1 MAEQVWNDRPP
12 VATQFPSKYA
22 YLPDINSPRPP
33 DRSLVPVN
41 GRKQSPAGYN
51 PNLDLD
57 ADERIRQ
64 LEVRLNVAEKS
75 NRALL
80 EEVLRLQGD
89 IKTANRRND
98 EVLREEK
105 GSRHNLESAMKIN
118 NELITQLS
126 ARIKEAEDKLSE
138 EKSALSSLVNHTKGV
153 EQAVKSSQNE
163 LIAKKD
169 IQSQKLVE
177 MRAEMEE
184 LQGAKNQLER
194 ICFSMADDVR
204 TLKMKVDQQ
213 SAEIGT
219 VSSDMRNRSKKLE
232 DDNRNQLDTLRKT
245 STIQSQTEQ
254 QTTQLRGQV
263 ETRLSELRDVLVDV
277 RAKQES
283 ELNERRT
290 LEQQMSKKIYEL
302 QQALSEAN
310 RRRDEGMHT
319 MDIILREKDHANQAD
334 KLNLTS
340 KVADTVED
348 VNKRL
353 LSKEIKMREEMQE
366 RYLQLERLIQ
376 QEQQNRRDAE
386 RAMREDIDRK
396 FLTLKHAT
404 EELNLDIKEQLKNE
418 KVKTKETVAKLDES
432 ISIVEKQSAEN
443 KKQFE
448 KVMGAEIS
456 QRKMHEASTI
466 EKLASVNEK
475 LQIAT
480 SSLQQS
486 IGGITQV
493 MNSQNE
499 KMKREIRG
507 MMSEQKEASTRAMTD
522 LDARMGYMKTRMN
535 EFEDKLEARVAT
547 ATAVLSQNLREK
559 VDAISI
565 WQDTTQQT
573 IKELSTNLTKL
584 PEELYALQ
592 EKQTLMKTDMDSRF
606 TSESEARSREIELL
620 KAELET
626 MKERHSP
633 LPATKSDLDNLA
645 AEVSSDP
652 QVQGSVRKLA
662 DSIQTVKTVLGMKIQ
677 SEQKLRVSGLENL
690 QVQVNQ
696 IKANVGVGNIY
707 SGQPDYRND
716 NGLDTGLGSWDDPTP
731 HTSSSK
737 NPNSSA
743 DQYPSTSRNDGKD
756 TNTQMG
762 TIPESGDTSRKT
774 PVSPSK
780 GGKTKSPAN
789 SRTVT
794 PSKSRNVTPSQSRN
808 NTPTQPS
815 RNVTPNT
822 GRNKKSPTPS
832 TGKTGNNTAR
842 DGDQTNRQDGNKTPK
857 GGNDTAR
864 DGNQTDRDGNQPIM
878 KKPIGK
884 NFVKGRGNAE
894 DVNKWNVANA
904 YRWSKWK
911 SRLTYILWKVRQ
923 QKENSNTHGQTS
935 SSVNP
940 SESDQF
946 RTTCKPG
953 PGLNRNKTRDS
964 GLEEDIQDSSDDSGG
979 GLLGKFKPKAP
990 KTYEST
996 DSDAPPAKPAAKQY
1010 NTDSD
1015 DDSEK
1020 PAAKK
1025 AQKKVTE
1032 ESDSDSE
1039 APAKKK
1045 APSAKKKKRQKKKP
1059 IQAEVGQV
1067 DVHEAEEGP
1076 GQGLEVD
1083 QEVLGDPQEDGVE
1096 RQADLGIGA
1105 DQGDRLRGEEV
1116 DHVIDLEGAVERQAD
1131 HVVVR
1136 QVVVETERLIDHAA
1150 GLEEEADL
1158 LGGLGHV
1165 EEAELPNG
1173 LDHEG
1178 GLVEEAGHLNGLV
1191 IEAESPKRKKT
1202 PKKKKK
1208 KEKEPSTEEE
1218 EEEEEK
1224 PKKKKKKK
1232 KETPKKKKK
1241 NDKEDPWKANEY
1253 DEKEKEKRQKE
1264 KEQRMPTE
1272 SEPDSEDSVEFRK
1285 KSRAARN
1292 KPYDEV

>member
-1 MAEQVWNDRPP
+1 MQNSVLWKKLYHNPAQYVKPKTEPTVPVSARLARETTPEDYRRGRGSQTDRPP

-232 DDNRNQLDTLRKT
+232 DDNRNQAEELDTLRKT

-547 ATAVLSQNLREK
+547 EKEQAEATAVLSQNLREK

-633 LPATKSDLDNLA
+633 LPATKSDLDN
-645 AEVSSDP
+645 
-652 QVQGSVRKLA
+652 VQGSVRKLA

-677 SEQKLRVSGLENL
+677 SEQKLRQEEIQKLQDEIAILRTALEPL
-690 QVQVNQ
+690 V
-696 IKANVGVGNIY
+696 
-707 SGQPDYRND
+707 
-716 NGLDTGLGSWDDPTP
+716 
-731 HTSSSK
+731 
-737 NPNSSA
+737 
-743 DQYPSTSRNDGKD
+743 
-756 TNTQMG
+756 
-762 TIPESGDTSRKT
+762 
-774 PVSPSK
+774 
-780 GGKTKSPAN
+780 
-789 SRTVT
+789 
-794 PSKSRNVTPSQSRN
+794 
-808 NTPTQPS
+808 
-815 RNVTPNT
+815 
-822 GRNKKSPTPS
+822 
-832 TGKTGNNTAR
+832 
-842 DGDQTNRQDGNKTPK
+842 
-857 GGNDTAR
+857 
-864 DGNQTDRDGNQPIM
+864 

-904 YRWSKWK
+904 YS
-911 SRLTYILWKVRQ
+911 
-923 QKENSNTHGQTS
+923 
-935 SSVNP
+935 
-940 SESDQF
+940 
-946 RTTCKPG
+946 
-953 PGLNRNKTRDS
+953 
-964 GLEEDIQDSSDDSGG
+964 
-979 GLLGKFKPKAP
+979 
-990 KTYEST
+990 
-996 DSDAPPAKPAAKQY
+996 
-1010 NTDSD
+1010 
-1015 DDSEK
+1015 
-1020 PAAKK
+1020 
-1025 AQKKVTE
+1025 
-1032 ESDSDSE
+1032 
-1039 APAKKK
+1039 
-1045 APSAKKKKRQKKKP
+1045 
-1059 IQAEVGQV
+1059 
-1067 DVHEAEEGP
+1067 
-1076 GQGLEVD
+1076 
-1083 QEVLGDPQEDGVE
+1083 EDG
-1096 RQADLGIGA
+1096 QSG
-1105 DQGDRLRGEEV
+1105 
-1116 DHVIDLEGAVERQAD
+1116 
-1131 HVVVR
+1131 
-1136 QVVVETERLIDHAA
+1136 
-1150 GLEEEADL
+1150 
-1158 LGGLGHV
+1158 
-1165 EEAELPNG
+1165 N
-1173 LDHEG
+1173 
-1178 GLVEEAGHLNGLV
+1178 
-1191 IEAESPKRKKT
+1191 
-1202 PKKKKK
+1202 
-1208 KEKEPSTEEE
+1208 
-1218 EEEEEK
+1218 
-1224 PKKKKKKK
+1224 
-1232 KETPKKKKK
+1232 
-1241 NDKEDPWKANEY
+1241 
-1253 DEKEKEKRQKE
+1253 
-1264 KEQRMPTE
+1264 
-1272 SEPDSEDSVEFRK
+1272 PD
-1285 KSRAARN
+1285 
-1292 KPYDEV
+1292 

>member
-1 MAEQVWNDRPP
+1 MQNSVLWKKLYHNPAQYVKPKTEPTVPVSARLARETTPEDYRRGRGSQTDRPP

-232 DDNRNQLDTLRKT
+232 DDNRNQAEELDTLRKT

-547 ATAVLSQNLREK
+547 SRTGSPEATAVLSQNLREK

-633 LPATKSDLDNLA
+633 LPATKSDLDN
-645 AEVSSDP
+645 
-652 QVQGSVRKLA
+652 VQGSVRKLA

-677 SEQKLRVSGLENL
+677 SEQKLRQEEIQKLQDEIAILRTALEPL
-690 QVQVNQ
+690 V
-696 IKANVGVGNIY
+696 
-707 SGQPDYRND
+707 
-716 NGLDTGLGSWDDPTP
+716 
-731 HTSSSK
+731 
-737 NPNSSA
+737 
-743 DQYPSTSRNDGKD
+743 
-756 TNTQMG
+756 
-762 TIPESGDTSRKT
+762 
-774 PVSPSK
+774 
-780 GGKTKSPAN
+780 
-789 SRTVT
+789 
-794 PSKSRNVTPSQSRN
+794 
-808 NTPTQPS
+808 
-815 RNVTPNT
+815 
-822 GRNKKSPTPS
+822 
-832 TGKTGNNTAR
+832 
-842 DGDQTNRQDGNKTPK
+842 
-857 GGNDTAR
+857 
-864 DGNQTDRDGNQPIM
+864 

-904 YRWSKWK
+904 YS
-911 SRLTYILWKVRQ
+911 
-923 QKENSNTHGQTS
+923 
-935 SSVNP
+935 
-940 SESDQF
+940 
-946 RTTCKPG
+946 KPG

-1059 IQAEVGQV
+1059 VS
-1067 DVHEAEEGP
+1067 
-1076 GQGLEVD
+1076 
-1083 QEVLGDPQEDGVE
+1083 EDSDDESEDESSPTPPPRKNKKKPRDKKRANKKIDSSRSRSSGRSRSRGRSRTRSRSRSRSPRRSSRRRSRTPSRSRDRRRSRRSPSRRRSRSRDRSRRRSRTPSRSRGSSPSRRRDRTPDRSRGRSRGRSRSPRRSRSRGRSRTPKRSRSRGRSRGRSRTPKRSRDRSRSPS
-1096 RQADLGIGA
+1096 RQ
-1105 DQGDRLRGEEV
+1105 RSKSKKRSKSPK
-1116 DHVIDLEGAVERQAD
+1116 RSKS
-1131 HVVVR
+1131 R
-1136 QVVVETERLIDHAA
+1136 RRS
-1150 GLEEEADL
+1150 
-1158 LGGLGHV
+1158 
-1165 EEAELPNG
+1165 PS
-1173 LDHEG
+1173 
-1178 GLVEEAGHLNGLV
+1178 
-1191 IEAESPKRKKT
+1191 ESPKRKKT

>member
-1 MAEQVWNDRPP
+1 MQNSVLWKKLYHNPAQYVKPKTEPTVPVSARLARETTPEDYRRGRGSQTDRPP

-232 DDNRNQLDTLRKT
+232 DDNRNQAEELDTLRKT

-547 ATAVLSQNLREK
+547 SRTGSPEATAVLSQNLREK

-633 LPATKSDLDNLA
+633 LPATKSDLDN
-645 AEVSSDP
+645 
-652 QVQGSVRKLA
+652 VQGSVRKLA

-677 SEQKLRVSGLENL
+677 SEQKLRQEEIQKLQDEIAILRTALEPL
-690 QVQVNQ
+690 V
-696 IKANVGVGNIY
+696 
-707 SGQPDYRND
+707 
-716 NGLDTGLGSWDDPTP
+716 
-731 HTSSSK
+731 
-737 NPNSSA
+737 
-743 DQYPSTSRNDGKD
+743 
-756 TNTQMG
+756 
-762 TIPESGDTSRKT
+762 
-774 PVSPSK
+774 
-780 GGKTKSPAN
+780 
-789 SRTVT
+789 
-794 PSKSRNVTPSQSRN
+794 
-808 NTPTQPS
+808 
-815 RNVTPNT
+815 
-822 GRNKKSPTPS
+822 
-832 TGKTGNNTAR
+832 
-842 DGDQTNRQDGNKTPK
+842 
-857 GGNDTAR
+857 
-864 DGNQTDRDGNQPIM
+864 

-904 YRWSKWK
+904 YS
-911 SRLTYILWKVRQ
+911 
-923 QKENSNTHGQTS
+923 
-935 SSVNP
+935 
-940 SESDQF
+940 
-946 RTTCKPG
+946 
-953 PGLNRNKTRDS
+953 
-964 GLEEDIQDSSDDSGG
+964 
-979 GLLGKFKPKAP
+979 
-990 KTYEST
+990 
-996 DSDAPPAKPAAKQY
+996 
-1010 NTDSD
+1010 
-1015 DDSEK
+1015 
-1020 PAAKK
+1020 
-1025 AQKKVTE
+1025 
-1032 ESDSDSE
+1032 
-1039 APAKKK
+1039 
-1045 APSAKKKKRQKKKP
+1045 
-1059 IQAEVGQV
+1059 
-1067 DVHEAEEGP
+1067 
-1076 GQGLEVD
+1076 
-1083 QEVLGDPQEDGVE
+1083 EDG
-1096 RQADLGIGA
+1096 QSG
-1105 DQGDRLRGEEV
+1105 
-1116 DHVIDLEGAVERQAD
+1116 
-1131 HVVVR
+1131 
-1136 QVVVETERLIDHAA
+1136 
-1150 GLEEEADL
+1150 
-1158 LGGLGHV
+1158 
-1165 EEAELPNG
+1165 N
-1173 LDHEG
+1173 
-1178 GLVEEAGHLNGLV
+1178 
-1191 IEAESPKRKKT
+1191 
-1202 PKKKKK
+1202 
-1208 KEKEPSTEEE
+1208 
-1218 EEEEEK
+1218 
-1224 PKKKKKKK
+1224 
-1232 KETPKKKKK
+1232 
-1241 NDKEDPWKANEY
+1241 
-1253 DEKEKEKRQKE
+1253 
-1264 KEQRMPTE
+1264 
-1272 SEPDSEDSVEFRK
+1272 PD
-1285 KSRAARN
+1285 
-1292 KPYDEV
+1292 

>member
-1 MAEQVWNDRPP
+1 MQNSVLWKKLYHNPAQYVKPKTEPTVPVSARLARETTPEDYRRGRGSQTDRQQTITSSRPP

-194 ICFSMADDVR
+194 ICFSMADDIR

-232 DDNRNQLDTLRKT
+232 DDNRNQAEELDTLRKT

-547 ATAVLSQNLREK
+547 QKDNPEKEQAEATAVLSQNLREK

-677 SEQKLRVSGLENL
+677 SEQKLRQEEIQKLQDEIAILRTALEPL
-690 QVQVNQ
+690 V
-696 IKANVGVGNIY
+696 
-707 SGQPDYRND
+707 
-716 NGLDTGLGSWDDPTP
+716 
-731 HTSSSK
+731 
-737 NPNSSA
+737 
-743 DQYPSTSRNDGKD
+743 
-756 TNTQMG
+756 
-762 TIPESGDTSRKT
+762 
-774 PVSPSK
+774 
-780 GGKTKSPAN
+780 
-789 SRTVT
+789 
-794 PSKSRNVTPSQSRN
+794 
-808 NTPTQPS
+808 
-815 RNVTPNT
+815 
-822 GRNKKSPTPS
+822 
-832 TGKTGNNTAR
+832 
-842 DGDQTNRQDGNKTPK
+842 
-857 GGNDTAR
+857 
-864 DGNQTDRDGNQPIM
+864 

-904 YRWSKWK
+904 YS
-911 SRLTYILWKVRQ
+911 
-923 QKENSNTHGQTS
+923 
-935 SSVNP
+935 
-940 SESDQF
+940 
-946 RTTCKPG
+946 KPG

-996 DSDAPPAKPAAKQY
+996 DSDAPPAKPAAKQNY
-1010 NTDSD
+1010 SDSD
-1015 DDSEK
+1015 DDSDK

-1059 IQAEVGQV
+1059 VS
-1067 DVHEAEEGP
+1067 
-1076 GQGLEVD
+1076 
-1083 QEVLGDPQEDGVE
+1083 EDSDDESEDESSSTPPPKKNKKKPRNKKRSNKKRDSSRSRSSGRSRSRGRSRTRSRSRSRSPRRSSRRRSRTPSRSRDRSRSKRSPSRRRSRSRDRSRRRSRTPSRTRGRSPSRRRDKTPDRSRGRSRGRSRSPRRSRSRGRSRTPKRSRDRSRSPS
-1096 RQADLGIGA
+1096 RQ
-1105 DQGDRLRGEEV
+1105 RSKSKKRSKSPK
-1116 DHVIDLEGAVERQAD
+1116 RSKS
-1131 HVVVR
+1131 R
-1136 QVVVETERLIDHAA
+1136 RRS
-1150 GLEEEADL
+1150 
-1158 LGGLGHV
+1158 
-1165 EEAELPNG
+1165 PS
-1173 LDHEG
+1173 
-1178 GLVEEAGHLNGLV
+1178 
-1191 IEAESPKRKKT
+1191 ESPKRKKT

-1218 EEEEEK
+1218 EEEEEEK
-1224 PKKKKKKK
+1224 PKKKKKKR

>member
-1 MAEQVWNDRPP
+1 MQNSVLWKKLYHNPAQYVKPKTEQTVPVSARLARETTPEDYRRGRGSQTDRPP

-194 ICFSMADDVR
+194 ICFSMADDIR

-232 DDNRNQLDTLRKT
+232 DDNRNQAEELDTLRKT

-547 ATAVLSQNLREK
+547 MVKKFENKEEKEQAEATAVLSQNLREK

-633 LPATKSDLDNLA
+633 LPATKSDLDN
-645 AEVSSDP
+645 
-652 QVQGSVRKLA
+652 VQGSVRKLA

-864 DGNQTDRDGNQPIM
+864 DGNQTDRDGNQTISSL
-878 KKPIGK
+878 
-884 NFVKGRGNAE
+884 A
-894 DVNKWNVANA
+894 DV
-904 YRWSKWK
+904 
-911 SRLTYILWKVRQ
+911 
-923 QKENSNTHGQTS
+923 
-935 SSVNP
+935 
-940 SESDQF
+940 
-946 RTTCKPG
+946 
-953 PGLNRNKTRDS
+953 
-964 GLEEDIQDSSDDSGG
+964 
-979 GLLGKFKPKAP
+979 
-990 KTYEST
+990 
-996 DSDAPPAKPAAKQY
+996 
-1010 NTDSD
+1010 
-1015 DDSEK
+1015 
-1020 PAAKK
+1020 
-1025 AQKKVTE
+1025 
-1032 ESDSDSE
+1032 
-1039 APAKKK
+1039 
-1045 APSAKKKKRQKKKP
+1045 
-1059 IQAEVGQV
+1059 
-1067 DVHEAEEGP
+1067 
-1076 GQGLEVD
+1076 
-1083 QEVLGDPQEDGVE
+1083 
-1096 RQADLGIGA
+1096 
-1105 DQGDRLRGEEV
+1105 
-1116 DHVIDLEGAVERQAD
+1116 
-1131 HVVVR
+1131 
-1136 QVVVETERLIDHAA
+1136 
-1150 GLEEEADL
+1150 
-1158 LGGLGHV
+1158 
-1165 EEAELPNG
+1165 
-1173 LDHEG
+1173 
-1178 GLVEEAGHLNGLV
+1178 
-1191 IEAESPKRKKT
+1191 
-1202 PKKKKK
+1202 
-1208 KEKEPSTEEE
+1208 
-1218 EEEEEK
+1218 
-1224 PKKKKKKK
+1224 
-1232 KETPKKKKK
+1232 
-1241 NDKEDPWKANEY
+1241 
-1253 DEKEKEKRQKE
+1253 
-1264 KEQRMPTE
+1264 
-1272 SEPDSEDSVEFRK
+1272 
-1285 KSRAARN
+1285 
-1292 KPYDEV
+1292 

>member
-1 MAEQVWNDRPP
+1 MQNSVLWKKLYHNPAQYVKPKTEQTVPVSARLARETTPEDYRRGRGSQTDRPP

-194 ICFSMADDVR
+194 ICFSMADDIR

-232 DDNRNQLDTLRKT
+232 DDNRNQAEELDTLRKT

-633 LPATKSDLDNLA
+633 LPATKSDLDN
-645 AEVSSDP
+645 
-652 QVQGSVRKLA
+652 VQGSVRKLA

-864 DGNQTDRDGNQPIM
+864 DGNQTDRDGNQTISSL
-878 KKPIGK
+878 
-884 NFVKGRGNAE
+884 A
-894 DVNKWNVANA
+894 DV
-904 YRWSKWK
+904 
-911 SRLTYILWKVRQ
+911 
-923 QKENSNTHGQTS
+923 
-935 SSVNP
+935 
-940 SESDQF
+940 
-946 RTTCKPG
+946 
-953 PGLNRNKTRDS
+953 
-964 GLEEDIQDSSDDSGG
+964 
-979 GLLGKFKPKAP
+979 
-990 KTYEST
+990 
-996 DSDAPPAKPAAKQY
+996 
-1010 NTDSD
+1010 
-1015 DDSEK
+1015 
-1020 PAAKK
+1020 
-1025 AQKKVTE
+1025 
-1032 ESDSDSE
+1032 
-1039 APAKKK
+1039 
-1045 APSAKKKKRQKKKP
+1045 
-1059 IQAEVGQV
+1059 
-1067 DVHEAEEGP
+1067 
-1076 GQGLEVD
+1076 
-1083 QEVLGDPQEDGVE
+1083 
-1096 RQADLGIGA
+1096 
-1105 DQGDRLRGEEV
+1105 
-1116 DHVIDLEGAVERQAD
+1116 
-1131 HVVVR
+1131 
-1136 QVVVETERLIDHAA
+1136 
-1150 GLEEEADL
+1150 
-1158 LGGLGHV
+1158 
-1165 EEAELPNG
+1165 
-1173 LDHEG
+1173 
-1178 GLVEEAGHLNGLV
+1178 
-1191 IEAESPKRKKT
+1191 
-1202 PKKKKK
+1202 
-1208 KEKEPSTEEE
+1208 
-1218 EEEEEK
+1218 
-1224 PKKKKKKK
+1224 
-1232 KETPKKKKK
+1232 
-1241 NDKEDPWKANEY
+1241 
-1253 DEKEKEKRQKE
+1253 
-1264 KEQRMPTE
+1264 
-1272 SEPDSEDSVEFRK
+1272 
-1285 KSRAARN
+1285 
-1292 KPYDEV
+1292 

>member
-1 MAEQVWNDRPP
+1 MQNSVLWKKLYHNPAQYVKPKTEPTVPVSARLARETTPEDYRRGRGSQTDRPP

-232 DDNRNQLDTLRKT
+232 DDNRNQAEELDTLRKT

-633 LPATKSDLDNLA
+633 LPATKSDLDN
-645 AEVSSDP
+645 
-652 QVQGSVRKLA
+652 VQGSVRKLA

-677 SEQKLRVSGLENL
+677 SEQKLRQEEIQKLQDEIAILRTALEPL
-690 QVQVNQ
+690 V
-696 IKANVGVGNIY
+696 
-707 SGQPDYRND
+707 
-716 NGLDTGLGSWDDPTP
+716 
-731 HTSSSK
+731 
-737 NPNSSA
+737 
-743 DQYPSTSRNDGKD
+743 
-756 TNTQMG
+756 
-762 TIPESGDTSRKT
+762 
-774 PVSPSK
+774 
-780 GGKTKSPAN
+780 
-789 SRTVT
+789 
-794 PSKSRNVTPSQSRN
+794 
-808 NTPTQPS
+808 
-815 RNVTPNT
+815 
-822 GRNKKSPTPS
+822 
-832 TGKTGNNTAR
+832 
-842 DGDQTNRQDGNKTPK
+842 
-857 GGNDTAR
+857 
-864 DGNQTDRDGNQPIM
+864 

-904 YRWSKWK
+904 YS
-911 SRLTYILWKVRQ
+911 
-923 QKENSNTHGQTS
+923 
-935 SSVNP
+935 
-940 SESDQF
+940 
-946 RTTCKPG
+946 KPG

-1059 IQAEVGQV
+1059 VS
-1067 DVHEAEEGP
+1067 
-1076 GQGLEVD
+1076 
-1083 QEVLGDPQEDGVE
+1083 EDSDDESEDESSPTPPPRKNKKKPRDKKRANKKIDSSRSRSSGRSRSRGRSRTRSRSRSRSPRRSSRRRSRTPSRSRDRRRSRRSPSRRRSRSRDRSRRRSRTPSRSRGSSPSRRRDRTPDRSRGRSRGRSRSPRRSRSRGRSRTPKRSRSRGRSRGRSRTPKRSRDRSRSPS
-1096 RQADLGIGA
+1096 RQ
-1105 DQGDRLRGEEV
+1105 RSKSKKRSKSPK
-1116 DHVIDLEGAVERQAD
+1116 RSKS
-1131 HVVVR
+1131 R
-1136 QVVVETERLIDHAA
+1136 RRS
-1150 GLEEEADL
+1150 
-1158 LGGLGHV
+1158 
-1165 EEAELPNG
+1165 PS
-1173 LDHEG
+1173 
-1178 GLVEEAGHLNGLV
+1178 
-1191 IEAESPKRKKT
+1191 ESPKRKKT

>member
-1 MAEQVWNDRPP
+1 MQNSVLWKKLYHNPAQYVKPKTEPTVPVSARLARETTPEDYRRGRGSQTDRPP

-194 ICFSMADDVR
+194 ICFSMADDIR

-232 DDNRNQLDTLRKT
+232 DDNRNQAEELDTLRKT

-547 ATAVLSQNLREK
+547 EKEQAEATAVLSQNLREK

-633 LPATKSDLDNLA
+633 LPATKSDLDN
-645 AEVSSDP
+645 
-652 QVQGSVRKLA
+652 VQGSVRKLA

-677 SEQKLRVSGLENL
+677 SEQKLRQEEIQKLQDEIAILRTALEPL
-690 QVQVNQ
+690 V
-696 IKANVGVGNIY
+696 
-707 SGQPDYRND
+707 
-716 NGLDTGLGSWDDPTP
+716 
-731 HTSSSK
+731 
-737 NPNSSA
+737 
-743 DQYPSTSRNDGKD
+743 
-756 TNTQMG
+756 
-762 TIPESGDTSRKT
+762 
-774 PVSPSK
+774 
-780 GGKTKSPAN
+780 
-789 SRTVT
+789 
-794 PSKSRNVTPSQSRN
+794 
-808 NTPTQPS
+808 
-815 RNVTPNT
+815 
-822 GRNKKSPTPS
+822 
-832 TGKTGNNTAR
+832 
-842 DGDQTNRQDGNKTPK
+842 
-857 GGNDTAR
+857 
-864 DGNQTDRDGNQPIM
+864 

-904 YRWSKWK
+904 YS
-911 SRLTYILWKVRQ
+911 
-923 QKENSNTHGQTS
+923 
-935 SSVNP
+935 
-940 SESDQF
+940 
-946 RTTCKPG
+946 
-953 PGLNRNKTRDS
+953 
-964 GLEEDIQDSSDDSGG
+964 
-979 GLLGKFKPKAP
+979 
-990 KTYEST
+990 
-996 DSDAPPAKPAAKQY
+996 
-1010 NTDSD
+1010 
-1015 DDSEK
+1015 
-1020 PAAKK
+1020 
-1025 AQKKVTE
+1025 
-1032 ESDSDSE
+1032 
-1039 APAKKK
+1039 
-1045 APSAKKKKRQKKKP
+1045 
-1059 IQAEVGQV
+1059 
-1067 DVHEAEEGP
+1067 
-1076 GQGLEVD
+1076 
-1083 QEVLGDPQEDGVE
+1083 EDG
-1096 RQADLGIGA
+1096 QSG
-1105 DQGDRLRGEEV
+1105 
-1116 DHVIDLEGAVERQAD
+1116 
-1131 HVVVR
+1131 
-1136 QVVVETERLIDHAA
+1136 
-1150 GLEEEADL
+1150 
-1158 LGGLGHV
+1158 
-1165 EEAELPNG
+1165 N
-1173 LDHEG
+1173 
-1178 GLVEEAGHLNGLV
+1178 
-1191 IEAESPKRKKT
+1191 
-1202 PKKKKK
+1202 
-1208 KEKEPSTEEE
+1208 
-1218 EEEEEK
+1218 
-1224 PKKKKKKK
+1224 
-1232 KETPKKKKK
+1232 
-1241 NDKEDPWKANEY
+1241 
-1253 DEKEKEKRQKE
+1253 
-1264 KEQRMPTE
+1264 
-1272 SEPDSEDSVEFRK
+1272 PD
-1285 KSRAARN
+1285 
-1292 KPYDEV
+1292 

>member
-1 MAEQVWNDRPP
+1 MQNSVLWKKLYHNPAQYVKPKTEPTVPVSARLARETTPEDYRRGRGSQTDRPP

-194 ICFSMADDVR
+194 ICFSMADDIR

-547 ATAVLSQNLREK
+547 SRTGSPEATAVLSQNLREK

-633 LPATKSDLDNLA
+633 LPATKSDLDN
-645 AEVSSDP
+645 
-652 QVQGSVRKLA
+652 VQGSVRKLA

-677 SEQKLRVSGLENL
+677 SEQKLRQEEIQKLQDEIAILRTALEPL
-690 QVQVNQ
+690 V
-696 IKANVGVGNIY
+696 
-707 SGQPDYRND
+707 
-716 NGLDTGLGSWDDPTP
+716 
-731 HTSSSK
+731 
-737 NPNSSA
+737 
-743 DQYPSTSRNDGKD
+743 
-756 TNTQMG
+756 
-762 TIPESGDTSRKT
+762 
-774 PVSPSK
+774 
-780 GGKTKSPAN
+780 
-789 SRTVT
+789 
-794 PSKSRNVTPSQSRN
+794 
-808 NTPTQPS
+808 
-815 RNVTPNT
+815 
-822 GRNKKSPTPS
+822 
-832 TGKTGNNTAR
+832 
-842 DGDQTNRQDGNKTPK
+842 
-857 GGNDTAR
+857 
-864 DGNQTDRDGNQPIM
+864 

-904 YRWSKWK
+904 YS
-911 SRLTYILWKVRQ
+911 
-923 QKENSNTHGQTS
+923 
-935 SSVNP
+935 
-940 SESDQF
+940 
-946 RTTCKPG
+946 
-953 PGLNRNKTRDS
+953 
-964 GLEEDIQDSSDDSGG
+964 
-979 GLLGKFKPKAP
+979 
-990 KTYEST
+990 
-996 DSDAPPAKPAAKQY
+996 
-1010 NTDSD
+1010 
-1015 DDSEK
+1015 
-1020 PAAKK
+1020 
-1025 AQKKVTE
+1025 
-1032 ESDSDSE
+1032 
-1039 APAKKK
+1039 
-1045 APSAKKKKRQKKKP
+1045 
-1059 IQAEVGQV
+1059 
-1067 DVHEAEEGP
+1067 
-1076 GQGLEVD
+1076 
-1083 QEVLGDPQEDGVE
+1083 EDG
-1096 RQADLGIGA
+1096 QSG
-1105 DQGDRLRGEEV
+1105 
-1116 DHVIDLEGAVERQAD
+1116 
-1131 HVVVR
+1131 
-1136 QVVVETERLIDHAA
+1136 
-1150 GLEEEADL
+1150 
-1158 LGGLGHV
+1158 
-1165 EEAELPNG
+1165 N
-1173 LDHEG
+1173 
-1178 GLVEEAGHLNGLV
+1178 
-1191 IEAESPKRKKT
+1191 
-1202 PKKKKK
+1202 
-1208 KEKEPSTEEE
+1208 
-1218 EEEEEK
+1218 
-1224 PKKKKKKK
+1224 
-1232 KETPKKKKK
+1232 
-1241 NDKEDPWKANEY
+1241 
-1253 DEKEKEKRQKE
+1253 
-1264 KEQRMPTE
+1264 
-1272 SEPDSEDSVEFRK
+1272 PD
-1285 KSRAARN
+1285 
-1292 KPYDEV
+1292 

>member
-1 MAEQVWNDRPP
+1 MQNSVLWKKLYHNPAQYVKPKTEQTVPVSARLARETTPEDYRRGRGSQTDRPP

-194 ICFSMADDVR
+194 ICFSMADDIR

-232 DDNRNQLDTLRKT
+232 DDNRNQAEELDTLRKT

-547 ATAVLSQNLREK
+547 MVKKFENKEEKEQAEATAVLSQNLREK

-780 GGKTKSPAN
+780 GDG
-789 SRTVT
+789 
-794 PSKSRNVTPSQSRN
+794 QS
-808 NTPTQPS
+808 
-815 RNVTPNT
+815 
-822 GRNKKSPTPS
+822 
-832 TGKTGNNTAR
+832 GN
-842 DGDQTNRQDGNKTPK
+842 
-857 GGNDTAR
+857 
-864 DGNQTDRDGNQPIM
+864 
-878 KKPIGK
+878 
-884 NFVKGRGNAE
+884 
-894 DVNKWNVANA
+894 
-904 YRWSKWK
+904 
-911 SRLTYILWKVRQ
+911 
-923 QKENSNTHGQTS
+923 
-935 SSVNP
+935 
-940 SESDQF
+940 
-946 RTTCKPG
+946 
-953 PGLNRNKTRDS
+953 
-964 GLEEDIQDSSDDSGG
+964 
-979 GLLGKFKPKAP
+979 
-990 KTYEST
+990 
-996 DSDAPPAKPAAKQY
+996 
-1010 NTDSD
+1010 
-1015 DDSEK
+1015 
-1020 PAAKK
+1020 
-1025 AQKKVTE
+1025 
-1032 ESDSDSE
+1032 
-1039 APAKKK
+1039 
-1045 APSAKKKKRQKKKP
+1045 
-1059 IQAEVGQV
+1059 
-1067 DVHEAEEGP
+1067 
-1076 GQGLEVD
+1076 
-1083 QEVLGDPQEDGVE
+1083 
-1096 RQADLGIGA
+1096 
-1105 DQGDRLRGEEV
+1105 
-1116 DHVIDLEGAVERQAD
+1116 
-1131 HVVVR
+1131 
-1136 QVVVETERLIDHAA
+1136 
-1150 GLEEEADL
+1150 
-1158 LGGLGHV
+1158 
-1165 EEAELPNG
+1165 
-1173 LDHEG
+1173 
-1178 GLVEEAGHLNGLV
+1178 
-1191 IEAESPKRKKT
+1191 
-1202 PKKKKK
+1202 
-1208 KEKEPSTEEE
+1208 
-1218 EEEEEK
+1218 
-1224 PKKKKKKK
+1224 
-1232 KETPKKKKK
+1232 
-1241 NDKEDPWKANEY
+1241 
-1253 DEKEKEKRQKE
+1253 
-1264 KEQRMPTE
+1264 
-1272 SEPDSEDSVEFRK
+1272 PD
-1285 KSRAARN
+1285 
-1292 KPYDEV
+1292 

>member
-1 MAEQVWNDRPP
+1 MQNSVLWKKLYHNPAQYVKPKTEQTVPVSARLARETTPEDYRRGRGSQTDRPP

-194 ICFSMADDVR
+194 ICFSMADDIR

-232 DDNRNQLDTLRKT
+232 DDNRNQAEELDTLRKT

-633 LPATKSDLDNLA
+633 LPATKSDLDN
-645 AEVSSDP
+645 
-652 QVQGSVRKLA
+652 VQGSVRKLA

-677 SEQKLRVSGLENL
+677 SEQKLRQEEIQKLQDEIAILRTALEPL
-690 QVQVNQ
+690 V
-696 IKANVGVGNIY
+696 
-707 SGQPDYRND
+707 
-716 NGLDTGLGSWDDPTP
+716 
-731 HTSSSK
+731 
-737 NPNSSA
+737 
-743 DQYPSTSRNDGKD
+743 
-756 TNTQMG
+756 
-762 TIPESGDTSRKT
+762 
-774 PVSPSK
+774 
-780 GGKTKSPAN
+780 
-789 SRTVT
+789 
-794 PSKSRNVTPSQSRN
+794 
-808 NTPTQPS
+808 
-815 RNVTPNT
+815 
-822 GRNKKSPTPS
+822 
-832 TGKTGNNTAR
+832 
-842 DGDQTNRQDGNKTPK
+842 
-857 GGNDTAR
+857 
-864 DGNQTDRDGNQPIM
+864 

-904 YRWSKWK
+904 YS
-911 SRLTYILWKVRQ
+911 
-923 QKENSNTHGQTS
+923 
-935 SSVNP
+935 
-940 SESDQF
+940 
-946 RTTCKPG
+946 KPG

-996 DSDAPPAKPAAKQY
+996 DSDAPPAKPAAKQNY
-1010 NTDSD
+1010 SDSD
-1015 DDSEK
+1015 DDSDK

-1059 IQAEVGQV
+1059 VS
-1067 DVHEAEEGP
+1067 
-1076 GQGLEVD
+1076 
-1083 QEVLGDPQEDGVE
+1083 EDSDDESEDESSSTPPPKKNKKKPRNKKRSNKKRDSSRSRSSGRSRSRGRSRTRSRSRSRSPRRSSRRRSRTPSRSRDRSRSKRSPSRRRSRSRDRSRRRSRTPSRTRGRSPSRRRDKTPDRSRGRSRGRSRSPRRSRSRGRSRTPKRSRDRSRSPS
-1096 RQADLGIGA
+1096 RQ
-1105 DQGDRLRGEEV
+1105 RSKSKKRSKSPK
-1116 DHVIDLEGAVERQAD
+1116 RSKS
-1131 HVVVR
+1131 R
-1136 QVVVETERLIDHAA
+1136 RRS
-1150 GLEEEADL
+1150 
-1158 LGGLGHV
+1158 
-1165 EEAELPNG
+1165 PS
-1173 LDHEG
+1173 
-1178 GLVEEAGHLNGLV
+1178 
-1191 IEAESPKRKKT
+1191 ESPKRKKT

-1218 EEEEEK
+1218 EEEEEEK
-1224 PKKKKKKK
+1224 PKKKKKKR

>member
-1 MAEQVWNDRPP
+1 MQNSVLWKKLYHNPAQYVKPKTEPTVPVSARLARETTPEDYRRGRGSQTDRPP

-232 DDNRNQLDTLRKT
+232 DDNRNQAEELDTLRKT

-547 ATAVLSQNLREK
+547 MVKKFENKEEKEQAEATAVLSQNLREK

-633 LPATKSDLDNLA
+633 LPATKSDLDN
-645 AEVSSDP
+645 
-652 QVQGSVRKLA
+652 VQGSVRKLA

-677 SEQKLRVSGLENL
+677 SEQKLRQEEIQKLQDEIAILRTALEPL
-690 QVQVNQ
+690 V
-696 IKANVGVGNIY
+696 
-707 SGQPDYRND
+707 
-716 NGLDTGLGSWDDPTP
+716 
-731 HTSSSK
+731 
-737 NPNSSA
+737 
-743 DQYPSTSRNDGKD
+743 
-756 TNTQMG
+756 
-762 TIPESGDTSRKT
+762 
-774 PVSPSK
+774 
-780 GGKTKSPAN
+780 
-789 SRTVT
+789 
-794 PSKSRNVTPSQSRN
+794 
-808 NTPTQPS
+808 
-815 RNVTPNT
+815 
-822 GRNKKSPTPS
+822 
-832 TGKTGNNTAR
+832 
-842 DGDQTNRQDGNKTPK
+842 
-857 GGNDTAR
+857 
-864 DGNQTDRDGNQPIM
+864 

-904 YRWSKWK
+904 YS
-911 SRLTYILWKVRQ
+911 
-923 QKENSNTHGQTS
+923 
-935 SSVNP
+935 
-940 SESDQF
+940 
-946 RTTCKPG
+946 KPG

-1059 IQAEVGQV
+1059 VS
-1067 DVHEAEEGP
+1067 
-1076 GQGLEVD
+1076 
-1083 QEVLGDPQEDGVE
+1083 EDSDDESEDESSPTPPPRKNKKKPRDKKRANKKIDSSRSRSSGRSRSRGRSRTRSRSRSRSPRRSSRRRSRTPSRSRDRRRSRRSPSRRRSRSRDRSRRRSRTPSRSRGSSPSRRRDRTPDRSRGRSRGRSRSPRRSRSRGRSRTPKRSRDRSRSPS
-1096 RQADLGIGA
+1096 RQ
-1105 DQGDRLRGEEV
+1105 RSKSKKRSKSPK
-1116 DHVIDLEGAVERQAD
+1116 RSKS
-1131 HVVVR
+1131 R
-1136 QVVVETERLIDHAA
+1136 RRS
-1150 GLEEEADL
+1150 
-1158 LGGLGHV
+1158 
-1165 EEAELPNG
+1165 PS
-1173 LDHEG
+1173 
-1178 GLVEEAGHLNGLV
+1178 
-1191 IEAESPKRKKT
+1191 ESPKRKKT

>member
-1 MAEQVWNDRPP
+1 MQNSVLWKKLYHNPAQYVKPKTEQTVPVSARLARETTPEDYRRGRGSQTDRPP

-194 ICFSMADDVR
+194 ICFSMADDIR

-232 DDNRNQLDTLRKT
+232 DDNRNQAEELDTLRKT

-677 SEQKLRVSGLENL
+677 SEQKLRQEEIQKLQDEIAILRTALEPL
-690 QVQVNQ
+690 V
-696 IKANVGVGNIY
+696 
-707 SGQPDYRND
+707 
-716 NGLDTGLGSWDDPTP
+716 
-731 HTSSSK
+731 
-737 NPNSSA
+737 
-743 DQYPSTSRNDGKD
+743 
-756 TNTQMG
+756 
-762 TIPESGDTSRKT
+762 
-774 PVSPSK
+774 
-780 GGKTKSPAN
+780 
-789 SRTVT
+789 
-794 PSKSRNVTPSQSRN
+794 
-808 NTPTQPS
+808 
-815 RNVTPNT
+815 
-822 GRNKKSPTPS
+822 
-832 TGKTGNNTAR
+832 
-842 DGDQTNRQDGNKTPK
+842 
-857 GGNDTAR
+857 
-864 DGNQTDRDGNQPIM
+864 

-904 YRWSKWK
+904 YS
-911 SRLTYILWKVRQ
+911 
-923 QKENSNTHGQTS
+923 
-935 SSVNP
+935 
-940 SESDQF
+940 
-946 RTTCKPG
+946 KPG

-996 DSDAPPAKPAAKQY
+996 DSDAPPAKPAAKQNY
-1010 NTDSD
+1010 SDSD
-1015 DDSEK
+1015 DDSDK

-1059 IQAEVGQV
+1059 VS
-1067 DVHEAEEGP
+1067 
-1076 GQGLEVD
+1076 
-1083 QEVLGDPQEDGVE
+1083 EDSDDESEDESSSTPPPKKNKKKPRNKKRSNKKRDSSRSRSSGRSRSRGRSRTRSRSRSRSPRRSSRRRSRTPSRSRDRSRSKRSPSRRRSRSRDRSRRRSRTPSRTRGRSPSRRRDKTPDRSRGRSRGRSRSPRRSRSRGRSRTPKRSRDRSRSPS
-1096 RQADLGIGA
+1096 RQ
-1105 DQGDRLRGEEV
+1105 RSKSKKRSKSPK
-1116 DHVIDLEGAVERQAD
+1116 RSKS
-1131 HVVVR
+1131 R
-1136 QVVVETERLIDHAA
+1136 RRS
-1150 GLEEEADL
+1150 
-1158 LGGLGHV
+1158 
-1165 EEAELPNG
+1165 PS
-1173 LDHEG
+1173 
-1178 GLVEEAGHLNGLV
+1178 
-1191 IEAESPKRKKT
+1191 ESPKRKKT

-1218 EEEEEK
+1218 EEEEEEK
-1224 PKKKKKKK
+1224 PKKKKKKR

>member
-1 MAEQVWNDRPP
+1 MQNSVLWKKLYHNPAQYVKPKTEPTVPVSARLARETTPEDYRRGRGSQTDRQQTITSSRPP

-194 ICFSMADDVR
+194 ICFSMADDIR

-232 DDNRNQLDTLRKT
+232 DDNRNQAEELDTLRKT

-547 ATAVLSQNLREK
+547 MVKKFENKEEKEQAEATAVLSQNLREK

-832 TGKTGNNTAR
+832 TGKTGTNTAR

-864 DGNQTDRDGNQPIM
+864 DGNQTDRDGNQTISSL
-878 KKPIGK
+878 
-884 NFVKGRGNAE
+884 A
-894 DVNKWNVANA
+894 DV
-904 YRWSKWK
+904 
-911 SRLTYILWKVRQ
+911 
-923 QKENSNTHGQTS
+923 
-935 SSVNP
+935 
-940 SESDQF
+940 
-946 RTTCKPG
+946 
-953 PGLNRNKTRDS
+953 
-964 GLEEDIQDSSDDSGG
+964 
-979 GLLGKFKPKAP
+979 
-990 KTYEST
+990 
-996 DSDAPPAKPAAKQY
+996 
-1010 NTDSD
+1010 
-1015 DDSEK
+1015 
-1020 PAAKK
+1020 
-1025 AQKKVTE
+1025 
-1032 ESDSDSE
+1032 
-1039 APAKKK
+1039 
-1045 APSAKKKKRQKKKP
+1045 
-1059 IQAEVGQV
+1059 
-1067 DVHEAEEGP
+1067 
-1076 GQGLEVD
+1076 
-1083 QEVLGDPQEDGVE
+1083 
-1096 RQADLGIGA
+1096 
-1105 DQGDRLRGEEV
+1105 
-1116 DHVIDLEGAVERQAD
+1116 
-1131 HVVVR
+1131 
-1136 QVVVETERLIDHAA
+1136 
-1150 GLEEEADL
+1150 
-1158 LGGLGHV
+1158 
-1165 EEAELPNG
+1165 
-1173 LDHEG
+1173 
-1178 GLVEEAGHLNGLV
+1178 
-1191 IEAESPKRKKT
+1191 
-1202 PKKKKK
+1202 
-1208 KEKEPSTEEE
+1208 
-1218 EEEEEK
+1218 
-1224 PKKKKKKK
+1224 
-1232 KETPKKKKK
+1232 
-1241 NDKEDPWKANEY
+1241 
-1253 DEKEKEKRQKE
+1253 
-1264 KEQRMPTE
+1264 
-1272 SEPDSEDSVEFRK
+1272 
-1285 KSRAARN
+1285 
-1292 KPYDEV
+1292 

>member
-1 MAEQVWNDRPP
+1 MQNSVLWKKLYHNPAQYVKPKTEQTVPVSARLARETTPEDYRRGRGSQTDRPP

-194 ICFSMADDVR
+194 ICFSMADDIR

-232 DDNRNQLDTLRKT
+232 DDNRNQRLDTLRKT

-547 ATAVLSQNLREK
+547 MVKKFENKEEKEQAEATAVLSQNLREK

-677 SEQKLRVSGLENL
+677 SEQKLRQEEIQKLQDEIAILRTALEPL
-690 QVQVNQ
+690 V
-696 IKANVGVGNIY
+696 
-707 SGQPDYRND
+707 
-716 NGLDTGLGSWDDPTP
+716 
-731 HTSSSK
+731 
-737 NPNSSA
+737 
-743 DQYPSTSRNDGKD
+743 
-756 TNTQMG
+756 
-762 TIPESGDTSRKT
+762 
-774 PVSPSK
+774 
-780 GGKTKSPAN
+780 
-789 SRTVT
+789 
-794 PSKSRNVTPSQSRN
+794 
-808 NTPTQPS
+808 
-815 RNVTPNT
+815 
-822 GRNKKSPTPS
+822 
-832 TGKTGNNTAR
+832 
-842 DGDQTNRQDGNKTPK
+842 
-857 GGNDTAR
+857 
-864 DGNQTDRDGNQPIM
+864 

-904 YRWSKWK
+904 YS
-911 SRLTYILWKVRQ
+911 
-923 QKENSNTHGQTS
+923 
-935 SSVNP
+935 
-940 SESDQF
+940 
-946 RTTCKPG
+946 KPG

-996 DSDAPPAKPAAKQY
+996 DSDAPPAKPAAKQNY
-1010 NTDSD
+1010 SDSD
-1015 DDSEK
+1015 DDSDK

-1059 IQAEVGQV
+1059 VS
-1067 DVHEAEEGP
+1067 
-1076 GQGLEVD
+1076 
-1083 QEVLGDPQEDGVE
+1083 EDSDDESEDESSSTPPPKKNKKKPRNKKRSNKKRDSSRSRSSGRSRSRGRSRTRSRSRSRSPRRSSRRRSRTPSRSRDRSRSKRSPSRRRSRSRDRSRRRSRTPSRTRGRSPSRRRDKTPDRSRGRSRGRSRSPRRSRSRGRSRTPKRSRDRSRSPS
-1096 RQADLGIGA
+1096 RQ
-1105 DQGDRLRGEEV
+1105 RSKSKKRSKSPK
-1116 DHVIDLEGAVERQAD
+1116 RSKS
-1131 HVVVR
+1131 R
-1136 QVVVETERLIDHAA
+1136 RRS
-1150 GLEEEADL
+1150 
-1158 LGGLGHV
+1158 
-1165 EEAELPNG
+1165 PS
-1173 LDHEG
+1173 
-1178 GLVEEAGHLNGLV
+1178 
-1191 IEAESPKRKKT
+1191 ESPKRKKT

-1218 EEEEEK
+1218 EEEEEEK
-1224 PKKKKKKK
+1224 PKKKKKKR

>member
-1 MAEQVWNDRPP
+1 MQNSVLWKKLYHNPAQYVKPKTEPTVPVSARLARETTPEDYRRGRGSQTDRPP

-232 DDNRNQLDTLRKT
+232 DDNRNQRLDTLRKT

-547 ATAVLSQNLREK
+547 MVKKFENKEEKEQAEATAVLSQNLREK

-633 LPATKSDLDNLA
+633 LPATKSDLDN
-645 AEVSSDP
+645 
-652 QVQGSVRKLA
+652 VQGSVRKLA

-677 SEQKLRVSGLENL
+677 SEQKLRQEEIQKLQDEIAILRTALEPL
-690 QVQVNQ
+690 V
-696 IKANVGVGNIY
+696 
-707 SGQPDYRND
+707 
-716 NGLDTGLGSWDDPTP
+716 
-731 HTSSSK
+731 
-737 NPNSSA
+737 
-743 DQYPSTSRNDGKD
+743 
-756 TNTQMG
+756 
-762 TIPESGDTSRKT
+762 
-774 PVSPSK
+774 
-780 GGKTKSPAN
+780 
-789 SRTVT
+789 
-794 PSKSRNVTPSQSRN
+794 
-808 NTPTQPS
+808 
-815 RNVTPNT
+815 
-822 GRNKKSPTPS
+822 
-832 TGKTGNNTAR
+832 
-842 DGDQTNRQDGNKTPK
+842 
-857 GGNDTAR
+857 
-864 DGNQTDRDGNQPIM
+864 

-904 YRWSKWK
+904 YS
-911 SRLTYILWKVRQ
+911 
-923 QKENSNTHGQTS
+923 
-935 SSVNP
+935 
-940 SESDQF
+940 
-946 RTTCKPG
+946 KPG

-1059 IQAEVGQV
+1059 VS
-1067 DVHEAEEGP
+1067 
-1076 GQGLEVD
+1076 
-1083 QEVLGDPQEDGVE
+1083 EDSDDESEDESSPTPPPRKNKKKPRDKKRANKKIDSSRSRSSGRSRSRGRSRTRSRSRSRSPRRSSRRRSRTPSRSRDRRRSRRSPSRRRSRSRDRSRRRSRTPSRSRGSSPSRRRDRTPDRSRGRSRGRSRSPRRSRSRGRSRTPKRSRSRGRSRGRSRTPKRSRDRSRSPS
-1096 RQADLGIGA
+1096 RQ
-1105 DQGDRLRGEEV
+1105 RSKSKKRSKSPK
-1116 DHVIDLEGAVERQAD
+1116 RSKS
-1131 HVVVR
+1131 R
-1136 QVVVETERLIDHAA
+1136 RRS
-1150 GLEEEADL
+1150 
-1158 LGGLGHV
+1158 
-1165 EEAELPNG
+1165 PS
-1173 LDHEG
+1173 
-1178 GLVEEAGHLNGLV
+1178 
-1191 IEAESPKRKKT
+1191 ESPKRKKT

>member
-1 MAEQVWNDRPP
+1 MQNSVLWKKLYHNPAQYVKPKTEPTVPVSARLARETTPEDYRRGRGSQTDRPP

-232 DDNRNQLDTLRKT
+232 DDNRNQAEELDTLRKT

-547 ATAVLSQNLREK
+547 MVKKFENKEEKEQAEATAVLSQNLREK

-633 LPATKSDLDNLA
+633 LPATKSDLDN
-645 AEVSSDP
+645 
-652 QVQGSVRKLA
+652 VQGSVRKLA

-864 DGNQTDRDGNQPIM
+864 DGNQTDRDGNQPISSL
-878 KKPIGK
+878 
-884 NFVKGRGNAE
+884 A
-894 DVNKWNVANA
+894 DV
-904 YRWSKWK
+904 
-911 SRLTYILWKVRQ
+911 
-923 QKENSNTHGQTS
+923 
-935 SSVNP
+935 
-940 SESDQF
+940 
-946 RTTCKPG
+946 
-953 PGLNRNKTRDS
+953 
-964 GLEEDIQDSSDDSGG
+964 
-979 GLLGKFKPKAP
+979 
-990 KTYEST
+990 
-996 DSDAPPAKPAAKQY
+996 
-1010 NTDSD
+1010 
-1015 DDSEK
+1015 
-1020 PAAKK
+1020 
-1025 AQKKVTE
+1025 
-1032 ESDSDSE
+1032 
-1039 APAKKK
+1039 
-1045 APSAKKKKRQKKKP
+1045 
-1059 IQAEVGQV
+1059 
-1067 DVHEAEEGP
+1067 
-1076 GQGLEVD
+1076 
-1083 QEVLGDPQEDGVE
+1083 
-1096 RQADLGIGA
+1096 
-1105 DQGDRLRGEEV
+1105 
-1116 DHVIDLEGAVERQAD
+1116 
-1131 HVVVR
+1131 
-1136 QVVVETERLIDHAA
+1136 
-1150 GLEEEADL
+1150 
-1158 LGGLGHV
+1158 
-1165 EEAELPNG
+1165 
-1173 LDHEG
+1173 
-1178 GLVEEAGHLNGLV
+1178 
-1191 IEAESPKRKKT
+1191 
-1202 PKKKKK
+1202 
-1208 KEKEPSTEEE
+1208 
-1218 EEEEEK
+1218 
-1224 PKKKKKKK
+1224 
-1232 KETPKKKKK
+1232 
-1241 NDKEDPWKANEY
+1241 
-1253 DEKEKEKRQKE
+1253 
-1264 KEQRMPTE
+1264 
-1272 SEPDSEDSVEFRK
+1272 
-1285 KSRAARN
+1285 
-1292 KPYDEV
+1292 

>member
-1 MAEQVWNDRPP
+1 MQNSVLWKKLYHNPAQYVKPKTEQTVPVSARLARETTPEDYRRGRGSQTDRPP

-194 ICFSMADDVR
+194 ICFSMADDIR

-232 DDNRNQLDTLRKT
+232 DDNRNQAEELDTLRKT

-547 ATAVLSQNLREK
+547 MVKKFENKEEKEQAEATAVLSQNLREK

-864 DGNQTDRDGNQPIM
+864 DGNQTDRDGNQTISSL
-878 KKPIGK
+878 
-884 NFVKGRGNAE
+884 A
-894 DVNKWNVANA
+894 DV
-904 YRWSKWK
+904 
-911 SRLTYILWKVRQ
+911 
-923 QKENSNTHGQTS
+923 
-935 SSVNP
+935 
-940 SESDQF
+940 
-946 RTTCKPG
+946 
-953 PGLNRNKTRDS
+953 
-964 GLEEDIQDSSDDSGG
+964 
-979 GLLGKFKPKAP
+979 
-990 KTYEST
+990 
-996 DSDAPPAKPAAKQY
+996 
-1010 NTDSD
+1010 
-1015 DDSEK
+1015 
-1020 PAAKK
+1020 
-1025 AQKKVTE
+1025 
-1032 ESDSDSE
+1032 
-1039 APAKKK
+1039 
-1045 APSAKKKKRQKKKP
+1045 
-1059 IQAEVGQV
+1059 
-1067 DVHEAEEGP
+1067 
-1076 GQGLEVD
+1076 
-1083 QEVLGDPQEDGVE
+1083 
-1096 RQADLGIGA
+1096 
-1105 DQGDRLRGEEV
+1105 
-1116 DHVIDLEGAVERQAD
+1116 
-1131 HVVVR
+1131 
-1136 QVVVETERLIDHAA
+1136 
-1150 GLEEEADL
+1150 
-1158 LGGLGHV
+1158 
-1165 EEAELPNG
+1165 
-1173 LDHEG
+1173 
-1178 GLVEEAGHLNGLV
+1178 
-1191 IEAESPKRKKT
+1191 
-1202 PKKKKK
+1202 
-1208 KEKEPSTEEE
+1208 
-1218 EEEEEK
+1218 
-1224 PKKKKKKK
+1224 
-1232 KETPKKKKK
+1232 
-1241 NDKEDPWKANEY
+1241 
-1253 DEKEKEKRQKE
+1253 
-1264 KEQRMPTE
+1264 
-1272 SEPDSEDSVEFRK
+1272 
-1285 KSRAARN
+1285 
-1292 KPYDEV
+1292 

>member
-1 MAEQVWNDRPP
+1 MQNSVLWKKLYHNPAQYVKPKTEPTVPVSARLARETTPEDYRRGRGSQTDRPP

-547 ATAVLSQNLREK
+547 EKEQAEATAVLSQNLREK

-633 LPATKSDLDNLA
+633 LPATKSDLDN
-645 AEVSSDP
+645 
-652 QVQGSVRKLA
+652 VQGSVRKLA

-677 SEQKLRVSGLENL
+677 SEQKLRQEEIQKLQDEIAILRTALEPL
-690 QVQVNQ
+690 V
-696 IKANVGVGNIY
+696 
-707 SGQPDYRND
+707 
-716 NGLDTGLGSWDDPTP
+716 
-731 HTSSSK
+731 
-737 NPNSSA
+737 
-743 DQYPSTSRNDGKD
+743 
-756 TNTQMG
+756 
-762 TIPESGDTSRKT
+762 
-774 PVSPSK
+774 
-780 GGKTKSPAN
+780 
-789 SRTVT
+789 
-794 PSKSRNVTPSQSRN
+794 
-808 NTPTQPS
+808 
-815 RNVTPNT
+815 
-822 GRNKKSPTPS
+822 
-832 TGKTGNNTAR
+832 
-842 DGDQTNRQDGNKTPK
+842 
-857 GGNDTAR
+857 
-864 DGNQTDRDGNQPIM
+864 

-946 RTTCKPG
+946 RTT
-953 PGLNRNKTRDS
+953 
-964 GLEEDIQDSSDDSGG
+964 
-979 GLLGKFKPKAP
+979 
-990 KTYEST
+990 
-996 DSDAPPAKPAAKQY
+996 
-1010 NTDSD
+1010 
-1015 DDSEK
+1015 
-1020 PAAKK
+1020 
-1025 AQKKVTE
+1025 
-1032 ESDSDSE
+1032 
-1039 APAKKK
+1039 
-1045 APSAKKKKRQKKKP
+1045 
-1059 IQAEVGQV
+1059 
-1067 DVHEAEEGP
+1067 
-1076 GQGLEVD
+1076 
-1083 QEVLGDPQEDGVE
+1083 
-1096 RQADLGIGA
+1096 
-1105 DQGDRLRGEEV
+1105 
-1116 DHVIDLEGAVERQAD
+1116 
-1131 HVVVR
+1131 
-1136 QVVVETERLIDHAA
+1136 
-1150 GLEEEADL
+1150 
-1158 LGGLGHV
+1158 
-1165 EEAELPNG
+1165 
-1173 LDHEG
+1173 
-1178 GLVEEAGHLNGLV
+1178 
-1191 IEAESPKRKKT
+1191 
-1202 PKKKKK
+1202 
-1208 KEKEPSTEEE
+1208 
-1218 EEEEEK
+1218 
-1224 PKKKKKKK
+1224 
-1232 KETPKKKKK
+1232 
-1241 NDKEDPWKANEY
+1241 W
-1253 DEKEKEKRQKE
+1253 
-1264 KEQRMPTE
+1264 
-1272 SEPDSEDSVEFRK
+1272 
-1285 KSRAARN
+1285 
-1292 KPYDEV
+1292 

>member
-1 MAEQVWNDRPP
+1 MQNSVLWKKLYHNPAQYVKPKTEPTVPVSARLARETTPEDYRRGRGSQTDRQQTITSSRPP

-194 ICFSMADDVR
+194 ICFSMADDIR

-232 DDNRNQLDTLRKT
+232 DDNRNQAEELDTLRKT

-547 ATAVLSQNLREK
+547 MVKKFENKEEKEQAEATAVLSQNLREK

-633 LPATKSDLDNLA
+633 LPATKSDLDN
-645 AEVSSDP
+645 
-652 QVQGSVRKLA
+652 VQGSVRKLA

-832 TGKTGNNTAR
+832 TGKTGTNTAR

-864 DGNQTDRDGNQPIM
+864 DGNQTDRDGNQTISSL
-878 KKPIGK
+878 
-884 NFVKGRGNAE
+884 A
-894 DVNKWNVANA
+894 DV
-904 YRWSKWK
+904 
-911 SRLTYILWKVRQ
+911 
-923 QKENSNTHGQTS
+923 
-935 SSVNP
+935 
-940 SESDQF
+940 
-946 RTTCKPG
+946 
-953 PGLNRNKTRDS
+953 
-964 GLEEDIQDSSDDSGG
+964 
-979 GLLGKFKPKAP
+979 
-990 KTYEST
+990 
-996 DSDAPPAKPAAKQY
+996 
-1010 NTDSD
+1010 
-1015 DDSEK
+1015 
-1020 PAAKK
+1020 
-1025 AQKKVTE
+1025 
-1032 ESDSDSE
+1032 
-1039 APAKKK
+1039 
-1045 APSAKKKKRQKKKP
+1045 
-1059 IQAEVGQV
+1059 
-1067 DVHEAEEGP
+1067 
-1076 GQGLEVD
+1076 
-1083 QEVLGDPQEDGVE
+1083 
-1096 RQADLGIGA
+1096 
-1105 DQGDRLRGEEV
+1105 
-1116 DHVIDLEGAVERQAD
+1116 
-1131 HVVVR
+1131 
-1136 QVVVETERLIDHAA
+1136 
-1150 GLEEEADL
+1150 
-1158 LGGLGHV
+1158 
-1165 EEAELPNG
+1165 
-1173 LDHEG
+1173 
-1178 GLVEEAGHLNGLV
+1178 
-1191 IEAESPKRKKT
+1191 
-1202 PKKKKK
+1202 
-1208 KEKEPSTEEE
+1208 
-1218 EEEEEK
+1218 
-1224 PKKKKKKK
+1224 
-1232 KETPKKKKK
+1232 
-1241 NDKEDPWKANEY
+1241 
-1253 DEKEKEKRQKE
+1253 
-1264 KEQRMPTE
+1264 
-1272 SEPDSEDSVEFRK
+1272 
-1285 KSRAARN
+1285 
-1292 KPYDEV
+1292 

>member
-1 MAEQVWNDRPP
+1 MQNSVLWKKLYHNPAQYVKPKTEQTVPVSARLARETTPEDYRRGRGSQTDRPP

-194 ICFSMADDVR
+194 ICFSMADDIR

-232 DDNRNQLDTLRKT
+232 DDNRNQAEELDTLRKT

-547 ATAVLSQNLREK
+547 SRTGSPEATAVLSQNLREK

-677 SEQKLRVSGLENL
+677 SEQKLRQEEIQKLQDEIAILRTALEPL
-690 QVQVNQ
+690 V
-696 IKANVGVGNIY
+696 
-707 SGQPDYRND
+707 
-716 NGLDTGLGSWDDPTP
+716 
-731 HTSSSK
+731 
-737 NPNSSA
+737 
-743 DQYPSTSRNDGKD
+743 
-756 TNTQMG
+756 
-762 TIPESGDTSRKT
+762 
-774 PVSPSK
+774 
-780 GGKTKSPAN
+780 
-789 SRTVT
+789 
-794 PSKSRNVTPSQSRN
+794 
-808 NTPTQPS
+808 
-815 RNVTPNT
+815 
-822 GRNKKSPTPS
+822 
-832 TGKTGNNTAR
+832 
-842 DGDQTNRQDGNKTPK
+842 
-857 GGNDTAR
+857 
-864 DGNQTDRDGNQPIM
+864 

-904 YRWSKWK
+904 YS
-911 SRLTYILWKVRQ
+911 
-923 QKENSNTHGQTS
+923 
-935 SSVNP
+935 
-940 SESDQF
+940 
-946 RTTCKPG
+946 KPG

-996 DSDAPPAKPAAKQY
+996 DSDAPPAKPAAKQNY
-1010 NTDSD
+1010 SDSD
-1015 DDSEK
+1015 DDSDK

-1059 IQAEVGQV
+1059 VS
-1067 DVHEAEEGP
+1067 
-1076 GQGLEVD
+1076 
-1083 QEVLGDPQEDGVE
+1083 EDSDDESEDESSSTPPPKKNKKKPRNKKRSNKKRDSSRSRSSGRSRSRGRSRTRSRSRSRSPRRSSRRRSRTPSRSRDRSRSKRSPSRRRSRSRDRSRRRSRTPSRTRGRSPSRRRDKTPDRSRGRSRGRSRSPRRSRSRGRSRTPKRSRDRSRSPS
-1096 RQADLGIGA
+1096 RQ
-1105 DQGDRLRGEEV
+1105 RSKSKKRSKSPK
-1116 DHVIDLEGAVERQAD
+1116 RSKS
-1131 HVVVR
+1131 R
-1136 QVVVETERLIDHAA
+1136 RRS
-1150 GLEEEADL
+1150 
-1158 LGGLGHV
+1158 
-1165 EEAELPNG
+1165 PS
-1173 LDHEG
+1173 
-1178 GLVEEAGHLNGLV
+1178 
-1191 IEAESPKRKKT
+1191 ESPKRKKT

-1218 EEEEEK
+1218 EEEEEEK
-1224 PKKKKKKK
+1224 PKKKKKKR

>member
-1 MAEQVWNDRPP
+1 MQNSVLWKKLYHNPAQYVKPKTEQTVPVSARLARETTPEDYRRGRGSQTDRPP

-194 ICFSMADDVR
+194 ICFSMADDIR

-232 DDNRNQLDTLRKT
+232 DDNRNQAEELDTLRKT

-547 ATAVLSQNLREK
+547 MVKKFENKEEKEQAEATAVLSQNLREK

-633 LPATKSDLDNLA
+633 LPATKSDLDN
-645 AEVSSDP
+645 
-652 QVQGSVRKLA
+652 VQGSVRKLA

-780 GGKTKSPAN
+780 GDG
-789 SRTVT
+789 
-794 PSKSRNVTPSQSRN
+794 QS
-808 NTPTQPS
+808 
-815 RNVTPNT
+815 
-822 GRNKKSPTPS
+822 
-832 TGKTGNNTAR
+832 GN
-842 DGDQTNRQDGNKTPK
+842 
-857 GGNDTAR
+857 
-864 DGNQTDRDGNQPIM
+864 
-878 KKPIGK
+878 
-884 NFVKGRGNAE
+884 
-894 DVNKWNVANA
+894 
-904 YRWSKWK
+904 
-911 SRLTYILWKVRQ
+911 
-923 QKENSNTHGQTS
+923 
-935 SSVNP
+935 
-940 SESDQF
+940 
-946 RTTCKPG
+946 
-953 PGLNRNKTRDS
+953 
-964 GLEEDIQDSSDDSGG
+964 
-979 GLLGKFKPKAP
+979 
-990 KTYEST
+990 
-996 DSDAPPAKPAAKQY
+996 
-1010 NTDSD
+1010 
-1015 DDSEK
+1015 
-1020 PAAKK
+1020 
-1025 AQKKVTE
+1025 
-1032 ESDSDSE
+1032 
-1039 APAKKK
+1039 
-1045 APSAKKKKRQKKKP
+1045 
-1059 IQAEVGQV
+1059 
-1067 DVHEAEEGP
+1067 
-1076 GQGLEVD
+1076 
-1083 QEVLGDPQEDGVE
+1083 
-1096 RQADLGIGA
+1096 
-1105 DQGDRLRGEEV
+1105 
-1116 DHVIDLEGAVERQAD
+1116 
-1131 HVVVR
+1131 
-1136 QVVVETERLIDHAA
+1136 
-1150 GLEEEADL
+1150 
-1158 LGGLGHV
+1158 
-1165 EEAELPNG
+1165 
-1173 LDHEG
+1173 
-1178 GLVEEAGHLNGLV
+1178 
-1191 IEAESPKRKKT
+1191 
-1202 PKKKKK
+1202 
-1208 KEKEPSTEEE
+1208 
-1218 EEEEEK
+1218 
-1224 PKKKKKKK
+1224 
-1232 KETPKKKKK
+1232 
-1241 NDKEDPWKANEY
+1241 
-1253 DEKEKEKRQKE
+1253 
-1264 KEQRMPTE
+1264 
-1272 SEPDSEDSVEFRK
+1272 PD
-1285 KSRAARN
+1285 
-1292 KPYDEV
+1292 